1 MGEIFFNPRALRGRE
16 MLTFS
21 QQVTGSGWA
30 EKIEYKNLDVIR
42 LNISHAVENQA
53 HNSHETVTS
62 PERNKEMES
71 EREEGGKSF
80 NKLNLIQLQI
90 LSIEILIVLNKE

>member
-1 MGEIFFNPRALRGRE
+1 M
-16 MLTFS
+16 
-21 QQVTGSGWA
+21 
-30 EKIEYKNLDVIR
+30 IR
-42 LNISHAVENQA
+42 LNISHAVENHA
-53 HNSHETVTS
+53 HNNHETVTS
-62 PERNKEMES
+62 PGRNKETES